1 MISRHTNRLKKFMYE
16 IFAVLLYQYHCSVVE
31 GIRTMAH
38 KGLAAKK
45 KKRCKEKTSAA
56 NKKVNAANKKV
67 ITANKKV
74 NAANKKVNAANKK

>member
-1 MISRHTNRLKKFMYE
+1 MTDNYPKIVNNFSYMGVPSRLERHKD
-16 IFAVLLYQYHCSVVE
+16 V
-31 GIRTMAH
+31 GICTMAH

-45 KKRCKEKTSAA
+45 KKRCKQKTIAA

-74 NAANKKVNAANKK
+74 NAANKK

>member
-1 MISRHTNRLKKFMYE
+1 MFTAMTLTAGF
-16 IFAVLLYQYHCSVVE
+16 FAFAGLYATCHVVYARSE
-31 GIRTMAH
+31 RGICTMAH

-45 KKRCKEKTSAA
+45 KKRCKQKTIAA

-74 NAANKKVNAANKK
+74 NAANKK

>member
-1 MISRHTNRLKKFMYE
+1 MY
-16 IFAVLLYQYHCSVVE
+16 FSSVD
-31 GIRTMAH
+31 RFSTMAH

-45 KKRCKEKTSAA
+45 KKRCKQKTIAA

-74 NAANKKVNAANKK
+74 NAANKK